1 MYTAL
6 VQKTQNLKFEF
17 TEEAF
22 IAWKLSSP
30 GQNHTHEKYAE
41 YLAEVDFYNDSHWET
56 IELSTIGVFY
66 SRD

>member
-22 IAWKLSSP
+22 IAWKLSAP
-30 GQNHTHEKYAE
+30 GSNHTYEKYAE
-41 YLAEVDFYNDSHWET
+41 YLAEVDFYDDPKWET
-56 IELSTIGVFY
+56 VEFGVIGVFY

>member
-22 IAWKLSSP
+22 IAWKLSAP
-30 GQNHTHEKYAE
+30 GKNHTHEKYAE
-41 YLAEVDFYNDSHWET
+41 YLAEVDHYDDPNWET
-56 IELSTIGVFY
+56 VELGIIGVFY